1 MIYEVSGFCCF
12 AIPKESKCLC
22 SLAAADHLNTA
33 TTIAAV
39 SGVLAKGDHI
49 INAGGEAVQVEPWYE
64 QFHRPLL
71 QQLLTQRG
79 VQPKLSQ
86 TSPEHHKPS
95 QSKPAIPAEPETTC
109 YQKGGAL
116 LDASQ
121 EPASETTEPK
131 SRAADHDVEP
141 LAETERFLKSAEAEE
156 QEKAP
161 IATLQQ
167 QLSENERLKSDNE
180 KLKKLS
186 TVRLPVPAYQLDLLQ
201 DFADQWQGC
210 QVTFL
215 KQEEAALFYGTDED
229 CEEAKQQFLRRVQVR
244 ELPFCCCC

>member
-1 MIYEVSGFCCF
+1 M
-12 AIPKESKCLC
+12 
-22 SLAAADHLNTA
+22 
-33 TTIAAV
+33 
-39 SGVLAKGDHI
+39 
-49 INAGGEAVQVEPWYE
+49 QVEPWYE

-71 QQLLTQRG
+71 QQLLTQRELD
-79 VQPKLSQ
+79 VKPVVPSKPSQ
-86 TSPEHHKPS
+86 RSPEHHKPS
-95 QSKPAIPAEPETTC
+95 QSKPATPPKAKTTC

-121 EPASETTEPK
+121 HSASETREPK
-131 SRAADHDVEP
+131 SRAADHDVEE
-141 LAETERFLKSAEAEE
+141 LMAEMEKLRLENAKLKSTEAEG
-156 QEKAP
+156 QDKAP
-161 IATLQQ
+161 IEALQQ
-167 QLSENERLKSDNE
+167 QLSENERLKSENE